1 MKITAVIALGIALWV
16 PLPAGAGQLECNR
29 LTQQIEHYSAMVDR
43 AHEFENAMWAERTQ
57 DHLNNLVARRAA
69 GCPGYGASEQAMQ
82 AFADLMR
89 IAGRL
94 ALTYFTFGAF

>member
-1 MKITAVIALGIALWV
+1 MKITPVIALGIALLW
-16 PLPAGAGQLECNR
+16 PAPAGAGELECRR
-29 LTQQIEHYSAMVDR
+29 LTQQIEHFSAMVDR
-43 AHEFENAMWAERTQ
+43 AHEYENAMWAERTQ